1 MAEQRSPIAM
11 ATPTAVLAVGA
22 LCVGF
27 WALLTG
33 MVSPAAI
40 PVIAAWALTVGTVVF
55 ICGVLEMVR
64 GDILLG
70 STCLILAGLIGM
82 GAGMSFNA
90 IVAQPQEA
98 WAAGLAQSGWVWV
111 AVGVIVFALLRVYGK
126 VSWSLFLFMLLLGV
140 ILELLAYGLIVGVP
154 LGTGTMVVTGWLLLV
169 FAAYCIYAGTVFI
182 TNTVYG
188 APKLSIGGPLFN

>member
-40 PVIAAWALTVGTVVF
+40 PAIAAWCLTVATIVF
-55 ICGVLEMVR
+55 ICGILEMVR

-82 GAGMSFNA
+82 GGGMSFNA
-90 IVAQPQEA
+90 IVSQPVEA
-98 WAAGLAQSGWVWV
+98 WPAGLAQSGWVWV
-111 AVGVIVFALLRVYGK
+111 AVGVIVFALLPVYGK
-126 VSWSLFLFMLLLGV
+126 VSWSLFVFMIELGV
-140 ILELLAYGLIVGVP
+140 ILELLAYGLITGVG
-154 LGTGTMVVTGWLLLV
+154 LGTGTMVVTGWLLLI

-182 TNTVYG
+182 TNIVYG
-188 APKLSIGGPLFN
+188 APKLPIGGPIYK